1 MLDVF
6 EHRNV
11 VFKDR
16 LSPAP
21 LPRCATAI
29 ALSNIMAKGAWCCW
43 SLARDRPRPNG
54 GALAR
59 CQLAAEALTLTT
71 CACALLARHTATTT
85 IHTTVHTAARR
96 YGMTNKTYNCK
107 LAS

>member
-1 MLDVF
+1 MLEVF
-6 EHRNV
+6 EDVNV

-16 LSPAP
+16 LPPAP
-21 LPRCATAI
+21 LPRCAFAI
-29 ALSNIMAKGAWCCW
+29 ALPNDMATGPWCCW

-85 IHTTVHTAARR
+85 VHTTVHTAARR
-96 YGMTNKTYNCK
+96 YGMTNETYHCK